1 MQYYEVGQIV
11 YLLVKGE
18 MKVIPTRVVE
28 AITRRRLSGSE
39 TTYMVQLPDKDR
51 TVIDLTELDAEP
63 FNDLNRVREV
73 MLERVTASSEGTI
86 KRTEAL
92 ARSLATPPDDE

>member
-1 MQYYEVGQIV
+1 
-11 YLLVKGE
+11 

-39 TTYMVQLPDKDR
+39 TTYMVQLPGMER

-73 MLERVTASSEGTI
+73 MLERVTASIEGTI